1 WRRDRVR
8 GMRPSSRD
16 IREHT
21 SDAATAPGPGMASTP
36 DRAYGGDRMS
46 IPVPA
51 DRLRAAI
58 EERPPR
64 AYVLT
69 VSDDRRPHAV
79 HRSVRWEGDLLAA
92 EVGRR
97 SAANATARPS
107 VSLLFPVRSDGD
119 YSLIVDGMATIAPDG
134 DGLRMLVTPTR
145 AVLHRPAPALAP
157 GTSSCDA

>member
-1 WRRDRVR
+1 MIVVPGDARSTAAWMESPEWTVIVLAWTAETAARRRAGASVLAWRRDRVR

-69 VSDDRRPHAV
+69 VSDDGRPHAV
-79 HRSVRWEGDLLAA
+79 HGSVRWEGDLLAA
-92 EVGRR
+92 
-97 SAANATARPS
+97 
-107 VSLLFPVRSDGD
+107 
-119 YSLIVDGMATIAPDG
+119 
-134 DGLRMLVTPTR
+134 
-145 AVLHRPAPALAP
+145 
-157 GTSSCDA
+157 